1 MFWFNKNSLLFHFT
15 IRLTMLFIDIIAVHL
30 TKHEHTCSMWAKLT
44 AIDVKLVFTQPII
57 TPQQGIKSNL

>member
-1 MFWFNKNSLLFHFT
+1 
-15 IRLTMLFIDIIAVHL
+15 MLFIDIIAVHL